1 MWRTSDEWEKII
13 KEAYTSD
20 LPLKRWGLEHNI
32 KDITF
37 RKARERLLREGK
49 LRFMEEKV
57 LLPIDES
64 RKWVRL
70 PSENIRAILV
80 LEPIRGNLSMESMAS
95 IIAFDL
101 DLPLIPGQIFLYKEN
116 PVLDTGFVEAM
127 RLNNNFP
134 TVKLKL
140 RSGNCNKV

>member
-1 MWRTSDEWEKII
+1 
-13 KEAYTSD
+13 
-20 LPLKRWGLEHNI
+20 
-32 KDITF
+32 
-37 RKARERLLREGK
+37 
-49 LRFMEEKV
+49 
-57 LLPIDES
+57 
-64 RKWVRL
+64 
-70 PSENIRAILV
+70 
-80 LEPIRGNLSMESMAS
+80 MESMAS

-134 TVKLKL
+134 TVKLKS